1 MLVQM
6 QKTPAQ
12 NTYTKHLHGNIS

>member
-1 MLVQM
+1 VQM